1 MQTIITPER
10 LGVFGFS
17 WQEKLAANI
26 GYPVTFLNA
35 SNYGAIVNSMN
46 RRLAFYNGQGIKDK
60 SKLVSLIAAD
70 TQQSPEKV
78 SAFID
83 QMALKKKTGE
93 IVLAKPEGKPAMPL
107 GINLKPIMVLI
118 GLGLAAYILAQI
130 KPFLP
135 KARAA

>member
-1 MQTIITPER
+1 MQTIISPER

-46 RRLAFYNGQGIKDK
+46 KRLAFYNGQGIKDK
-60 SKLVSLIAAD
+60 ARLVPLIAAD
-70 TQQSPEKV
+70 TQQAPEKV

-83 QMALKKKTGE
+83 QMVLKKKTGE

-107 GINLKPIMVLI
+107 GINLKPIMFLV
-118 GLGLAAYILAQI
+118 GLGLAAYILTQI

-135 KARAA
+135 KAKAA